1 MIKVNVEV
9 NSKPWHNKLRDP
21 KKYINKKLKK
31 IYKSIPIL
39 KAKNIT
45 FTLLLTNSLKIK
57 ELNKKFRNINKET
70 DVLSFPFFSPNRL
83 KKLKEKNIY
92 IGDIA
97 ICYEIINIRSKKT
110 SFYMEFDKIWVHGLL
125 HLIGFN
131 HVKNKEYFIMNK
143 FEKKNIKFNFLI
155 TGC

>member
-9 NSKPWHNKLRDP
+9 DSKPWHNKLKDP

-57 ELNKKFRNINKET
+57 ELNKKFRNINKAT

-83 KKLKEKNIY
+83 KKLKEKNVY

-97 ICYEIINIRSKKT
+97 ICYEIINIRSKNT

-143 FEKKNIKFNFLI
+143 FEKKILNLI
-155 TGC
+155 S